1 MKLTATLLIR
11 NILLVSGLL
20 CFFSC
25 FHPASRLE
33 QALTLAEDNR
43 QELEKVLARY
53 SADPSDSLKYRAAV
67 FLIEN
72 MPGQGYYKGEQLDHF
87 LEYYPV
93 LREVRS
99 RRGSTIEEAV
109 DSIRLKYGIFDFNTL
124 EYYEDIKTIDS
135 SYLCDNIEWAFKVW
149 EEQPWGKNVS
159 FDDFCEYIL
168 PYRVGNE
175 APVRWREMYYNR
187 YNRFLD
193 VFRASEN
200 MERDDPAAAA
210 KAITDSLLKGNVTKY
225 GTVSVAM
232 NNTVSKLNEIE
243 KLSSP
248 EGYDGLTEVNIIKD
262 YPCASGIIQFTAH
275 VSVITLGGKIIEAS
289 MGDYD
294 FYFPTP
300 NFAGSYGA
308 HSTNSGYIVVYV
320 VGRLE
325 GEIININDNIFYL

>member
-1 MKLTATLLIR
+1 MCKLNLSIV
-11 NILLVSGLL
+11 ILLGIT
-20 CFFSC
+20 FFLSFLQSC
-25 FHPASRLE
+25 SMEIEPELKQNANKLE
-33 QALTLAEDNR
+33 ETIMTKSSVPGSSNSVLNTYSPIGVIPDWALSEFS
-43 QELEKVLARY
+43 EEEKNIWTAI
-53 SADPSDSLKYRAAV
+53 S
-67 FLIEN
+67 
-72 MPGQGYYKGEQLDHF
+72 
-87 LEYYPV
+87 EYYSVDYSFV
-93 LREVRS
+93 LSPKWES
-99 RRGSTIEEAV
+99 KKETIKKRAQ
-109 DSIRLKYGIFDFNTL
+109 
-124 EYYEDIKTIDS
+124 
-135 SYLCDNIEWAFKVW
+135 AFY
-149 EEQPWGKNVS
+149 S
-159 FDDFCEYIL
+159 
-168 PYRVGNE
+168 
-175 APVRWREMYYNR
+175 
-187 YNRFLD
+187 D
-193 VFRASEN
+193 V
-200 MERDDPAAAA
+200 
-210 KAITDSLLKGNVTKY
+210 LKGNVTKY

-308 HSTNSGYIVVYV
+308 YSTNSGYIVVYV